1 MGLPIGGCGKWFVGP
16 WDTEASLSQP
26 SPQGIGSSLLSVD
39 EGRQVDEHG
48 DILTRARRA
57 YAAQDWR
64 SAAAR
69 FDAVPP
75 ERLTADDLAAYA
87 DAVWWLGRIEDNLRL
102 GAAACDAFL
111 AESRPAEAART
122 AMVLGIFHMAR
133 GDEPQAVGWLGRAG
147 RLAAGIPES
156 RCMGTC
162 SASPLWRR
170 VSWPANRRRRWT
182 RPVGHLGRR
191 VDAPDLVA
199 VGMNGEGRALIRSG
213 HLVDGLALLD
223 EAMVTVLDGQL
234 APFISGT
241 LYCHTIAACHEVA
254 DVRRMTRWTDLAE
267 RWLTTFPA
275 AVFFG
280 GLCGVHRAQLL
291 LLRGEWDEAEQ
302 VALRV
307 VVDLDANRI
316 DYAAEAWYVVAEARR
331 LRATG
336 RRRRV
341 RRGARPRA
349 GPATRTALLQ
359 LQTGDAA
366 GAATSVRSAVAAVGA
381 DPLSRAPLCAAM
393 VEIAIAAGR
402 LDDAV
407 AAASELEATATYPTS
422 GLKAMA
428 AAARRGAAGRGSGR
442 GSLPVLREA
451 CRRWHEL
458 GAAYDA
464 AGTCVRLAEAYRALG
479 DAVSAAT
486 EVKRAKAVYERLGV
500 HRPAWESPDGLTRR
514 EREVL
519 ALVADGRSNRQI
531 GEALYISDRTVARH
545 LTNIF
550 HKIGVT
556 SRTQAARYAIDR
568 GMTAAP

>member
-1 MGLPIGGCGKWFVGP
+1 M
-16 WDTEASLSQP
+16 
-26 SPQGIGSSLLSVD
+26 
-39 EGRQVDEHG
+39 DEHR
-48 DILTRARRA
+48 DSLTRARRA

-64 SAAAR
+64 SAAAH

-75 ERLTADDLAAYA
+75 EPLTADDLAAYA

-102 GAAACDAFL
+102 GAAAYDAFL

-122 AMVLGIFHMAR
+122 ATVLGIFHTAR

-147 RLAAGIPES
+147 RLARGLPEGPVHGYLLSFTAVEASLMAGQP
-156 RCMGTC
+156 
-162 SASPLWRR
+162 AAAVDAARR
-170 VSWPANRRRRWT
+170 VQD
-182 RPVGHLGRR
+182 LGRR

-223 EAMVTVLDGQL
+223 EAMVTVMDGHL

-267 RWLTTFPA
+267 RWLATFPA

-291 LLRGEWDEAEQ
+291 LLRGKWGEAEQ

-307 VVDLDANRI
+307 VVDLDGNRI
-316 DYAAEAWYVVAEARR
+316 DYAAEAWYAVAEARR
-331 LRATG
+331 LRGDPGAADAYDEAHARG
-336 RRRRV
+336 RDPQPGR
-341 RRGARPRA
+341 
-349 GPATRTALLQ
+349 ALLQ

-407 AAASELEATATYPTS
+407 AAASELEATAATYPTS
-422 GLKAMA
+422 GLEAMA
-428 AAARRGAAGRGSGR
+428 AAARGAVLLAEGQAEEA
-442 GSLPVLREA
+442 LPVLREA

-464 AGTCVRLAEAYRALG
+464 ARTCVRLAEAYRALG
-479 DAVSAAT
+479 DAVSAAA
-486 EVKRAKAVYERLGV
+486 EVERAKAAYERLGV
-500 HRPAWESPDGLTRR
+500 HPPVWESPDGLTQR
-514 EREVL
+514 ECEVL

-568 GMTAAP
+568 GVTTAPTGRRPLRTTA